1 LQNMTNQHQPSEY
14 TVSDN
19 ITSIPQPAS
28 TVIENETL
36 PSPPNLS
43 DDILNMFKILIEDLK

>member
-1 LQNMTNQHQPSEY
+1 MTNQRQPSEY

-28 TVIENETL
+28 TVIENETI